1 MLKEEFTDTTTQKG
15 FTYEIEE
22 TIRCVRAK
30 KTESPVVPH
39 ATTIACA
46 ELFDQIQ
53 TAKKRVNY
61 RKQRAEKRR
70 YRF

>member
-1 MLKEEFTDTTTQKG
+1 MLFIWGGWNAEGRVHRYDDAEG

-39 ATTIACA
+39 ATTSACA

-53 TAKKRVNY
+53 AAKK
-61 RKQRAEKRR
+61 E
-70 YRF
+70 

>member
-30 KTESPVVPH
+30 KTESPVCS
-39 ATTIACA
+39 AADEQLLAA

-53 TAKKRVNY
+53 AAKK
-61 RKQRAEKRR
+61 E
-70 YRF
+70 